1 MSGQCVAHGCD
12 HCWSKEQQQLTNV
25 DGTNPITH
33 SFTHSLTHSLTQKQ
47 GFKYFFIVVTVLV
60 AFLPK
65 HGYLF
70 CVLRARA
77 DHLSHQHFWILAM
90 LVGLIIYNE
99 PLMMVRVFSPIASDA
114 LSKFSM
120 FTSTVYIAFLM
131 YYWLVLLDDC
141 RMGSDSGWQ
150 TMTFK
155 VDDTRARRM
164 IIFYAPKLVL
174 ILVIWSLT
182 FASYCVY
189 AFQDEYDSS
198 YQVVD
203 GSMTASTYKNLA
215 IATCFFMSIYMLWT
229 LILFCMVV
237 FKSCA
242 LPVPYKWLFGLS
254 SFTLL
259 MVIIGTF
266 VGIAY
271 PVPSAAFI
279 FVGFYGV
286 INAYVWIMAIAWAPM
301 DIDGGVLGHDAE
313 VEMGNK
319 QRPLSSSTSSTM
331 NETASPFD
339 QGAAEDNFS
348 SLPEATDEERGA
360 SEFD

>member
-1 MSGQCVAHGCD
+1 MT
-12 HCWSKEQQQLTNV
+12 LTSPTLDV
-25 DGTNPITH
+25 LSTTP
-33 SFTHSLTHSLTQKQ
+33 SLGSL
-47 GFKYFFIVVTVLV
+47 
-60 AFLPK
+60 LPSRSPP
-65 HGYLF
+65 L
-70 CVLRARA
+70 LA
-77 DHLSHQHFWILAM
+77 SHPCSSTPPRTA
-90 LVGLIIYNE
+90 
-99 PLMMVRVFSPIASDA
+99 AAA
-114 LSKFSM
+114 LSSCPRLPF
-120 FTSTVYIAFLM
+120 
-131 YYWLVLLDDC
+131 
-141 RMGSDSGWQ
+141 
-150 TMTFK
+150 
-155 VDDTRARRM
+155 
-164 IIFYAPKLVL
+164 APKLVL